1 MYLVS
6 SDLQAE
12 VEWQGLDEHGSVYVK
27 QISPEYPVSKNI
39 NILYD
44 RSAWYN
50 IEKAVMIVYSPW
62 TRCSSMAMSDC
73 FMNIFIDY

>member
-12 VEWQGLDEHGSVYVK
+12 VEWQGPDEHGSVYVN
-27 QISPEYPVSKNI
+27 QLSPEYPVSKNI

-50 IEKAVMIVYSPW
+50 IEKAVMIVYRRDKVRVLLYTWRSAH
-62 TRCSSMAMSDC
+62 RYRM
-73 FMNIFIDY
+73 

>member
-12 VEWQGLDEHGSVYVK
+12 AEWQGSDEHGSVYVK
-27 QISPEYPVSKNI
+27 QLSPEYPVSKNI

-73 FMNIFIDY
+73 FMKIFIDY